1 MNLMALWNKA
11 PPLPRPLDLAIAIA
25 EDKAAGNKYYLETAW
40 RRVMRRKFVPRTPDR
55 SLVDAAT
62 GLALEC
68 EFDVTKL
75 RELMPT

>member
-1 MNLMALWNKA
+1 MNLHDAA
-11 PPLPRPLDLAIAIA
+11 AIAHPLPRPLDLAIAIA
-25 EDKAAGNKYYLETAW
+25 EDKAKGNKHYLETAW

-68 EFDVTKL
+68 EFDAAKL